1 MDGLTTILAVAA
13 SLGGFATGSGT
24 AWQIGLVTVM
34 LSVCLL
40 LAILN
45 SIADPTFLWVL
56 LPIVLAVDFLSGFV
70 HWFFDTQV
78 KPSKSFFGRIAID
91 FLDHHVR
98 SERTADTLQPGF

>member
-1 MDGLTTILAVAA
+1 MDGLTTIERLAGDGVQV
-13 SLGGFATGSGT
+13 ATGSGT

-78 KPSKSFFGRIAID
+78 KPPKR
-91 FLDHHVR
+91 
-98 SERTADTLQPGF
+98 